1 MVSDALCSSH
11 LSAFAQRMTVCRD
24 TPHASAISACVRF
37 SFRYI
42 ESAQRRI
49 CSEVIFVIA
58 RVFTLAKLTDK

>member
-1 MVSDALCSSH
+1 
-11 LSAFAQRMTVCRD
+11 MTVCRD

-49 CSEVIFVIA
+49 CSEVIFDIA
-58 RVFTLAKLTDK
+58 S

>member
-58 RVFTLAKLTDK
+58 SCFYTCKIDR